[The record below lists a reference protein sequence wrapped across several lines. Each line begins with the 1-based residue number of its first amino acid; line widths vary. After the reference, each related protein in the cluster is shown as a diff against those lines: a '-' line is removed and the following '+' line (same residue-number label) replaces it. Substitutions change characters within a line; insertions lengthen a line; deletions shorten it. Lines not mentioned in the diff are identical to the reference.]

1 MDESWSKSVSFS
13 NENESTNKC
22 DRELLKYV
30 MIVINEI
37 KKEKRIC
44 HVISINE
51 QLKEKYGNIY
61 PRVRQLSDKDLMKE
75 LDMAVKEGILSKRP
89 RQTSKQ
95 ATSDLSS
102 TSPSSTER
110 SSVFIYRLPRL
121 RSIITD
127 NQDEDEKNGTSD
139 LLKLLIRTIAI
150 FNKQNFNL
158 SSDLDKSKS
167 EIGSQMCTIEDIVKY
182 MIKHNKLVLYYLN
195 WFGLFMNQSKFYV
208 NFPRF
213 EARTKNLHNELKS
226 IVFELMT
233 TRKNQQLFL
242 KKEAFDEMD
251 RYMYRLNDD
260 YITSKLKIK
269 RLGNNTS
276 SRNDV

>member
-1 MDESWSKSVSFS
+1 MDESSSRSVSVS
-13 NENESTNKC
+13 TENECTKTC

-30 MIVINEI
+30 MIVINDI

-51 QLKEKYGNIY
+51 HLKEKYGNIY
-61 PRVRQLSDKDLMKE
+61 PRIRQLSDKDLMRE

-89 RQTSKQ
+89 RQTKSDSN
-95 ATSDLSS
+95 TSDLSS
-102 TSPSSTER
+102 TSTER

-121 RSIITD
+121 ESINAD

-158 SSDLDKSKS
+158 SSDLDKSNS
-167 EIGSQMCTIEDIVKY
+167 EIGSKMCTIEDIVKY

-195 WFGLFMNQSKFYV
+195 WFSLFMN
-208 NFPRF
+208 
-213 EARTKNLHNELKS
+213 NLNSMS
-226 IVFELMT
+226 ISL
-233 TRKNQQLFL
+233 
-242 KKEAFDEMD
+242 D
-251 RYMYRLNDD
+251 
-260 YITSKLKIK
+260 SKLVRKIF
-269 RLGNNTS
+269 TMS
-276 SRNDV
+276 